1 MLAFVTVI
9 IRKITIKRSSKI
21 LININALWLFY
32 SCNLMYH
39 LVTFNYRMLLYHIR
53 YIYNVKDNKISL
65 KYKNHFA
72 R

>member
-1 MLAFVTVI
+1 MLSFVTVI

-21 LININALWLFY
+21 LININGLWLFY

-39 LVTFNYRMLLYHIR
+39 LVTFNYKMLLYHTR

-65 KYKNHFA
+65 KYES
-72 R
+72 